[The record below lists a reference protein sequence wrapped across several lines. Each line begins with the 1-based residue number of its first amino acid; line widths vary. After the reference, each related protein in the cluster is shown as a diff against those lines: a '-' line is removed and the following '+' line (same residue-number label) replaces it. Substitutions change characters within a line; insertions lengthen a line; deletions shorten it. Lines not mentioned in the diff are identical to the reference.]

1 MKKLFELT
9 VKEASDL
16 LNDGKITSVQLTQEC
31 LSRIEEMEPE
41 INAFITVTKDYALGK
56 AEESDSIRTSKK
68 PRSILEGIP
77 YSLKDA
83 YVTEGI
89 QTTAGSKI
97 LEGYIPPYSA
107 TVHKKLEE
115 KGAVLIGKTN
125 CDPFGFGSTTE
136 HSAYGITKNPL
147 DKSRVPGGSS
157 GGSGATVSYGGGLFS
172 IGEDTGGSIRC
183 PASFCGIVGLKP
195 TYGLVSRYGAIAYAS
210 SFDTLGP
217 MTKTVEDSAIVLSE
231 IAGNDP
237 KDATSTDQEIPN
249 YPDDLEKS
257 IKGKKIGLPK
267 EYFGDGLDTTVKK
280 IVQSAVEKYKKL
292 GAEIVNISIPNTKYA
307 IAVYYIIGLSE
318 ASSNLARYD
327 GIRFGIFEDGD
338 DWEEIMRKTRAKG
351 FSNEE
356 MRRVMVGTYTLSA
369 GYADQ
374 YYKSAQKV
382 RGQLKKEFLE
392 SFENVDII
400 LTPTMPILPFKL
412 GETEDDPLKMWLA
425 DAFTVSINPIGLPGL
440 SIPAGKTKEGLSV
453 GMQLIGPHFSE
464 GLLYNFAFHYEQNE
478 V

>member
-115 KGAVLIGKTN
+115 KGAV
-125 CDPFGFGSTTE
+125 
-136 HSAYGITKNPL
+136 
-147 DKSRVPGGSS
+147 
-157 GGSGATVSYGGGLFS
+157 
-172 IGEDTGGSIRC
+172 
-183 PASFCGIVGLKP
+183 
-195 TYGLVSRYGAIAYAS
+195 LVSRYGAIAYAS